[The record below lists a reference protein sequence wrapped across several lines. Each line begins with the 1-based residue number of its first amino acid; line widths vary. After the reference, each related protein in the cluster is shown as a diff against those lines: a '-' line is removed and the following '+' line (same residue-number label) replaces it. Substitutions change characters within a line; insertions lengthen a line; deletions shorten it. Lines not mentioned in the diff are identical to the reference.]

1 LAPDY
6 EKLGTTFAG
15 EPDVLIVKIDADK
28 HKKHSPTYGVTGFP
42 TLMWFGKHNKNG
54 VKYTGGRTLEDL
66 TSYVNSMANTN
77 RLPGGALN
85 DKVSLS
91 REQSDVIAS
100 CLKLKNFRFVLRL
113 VSLTSSLSWLRSS

>member
-1 LAPDY
+1 MVEFYAPWCGHCKRLAPDY

-91 REQSDVIAS
+91 RE
-100 CLKLKNFRFVLRL
+100 
-113 VSLTSSLSWLRSS
+113 